1 MDSNPLLLFRHG
13 FSEFNYDFYEFY
25 IDPNVPKGYNEVSRQ
40 LRFNEKYLDTPL
52 H

>member
-1 MDSNPLLLFRHG
+1 MIKILLFAVISQKN
-13 FSEFNYDFYEFY
+13 FYDFYEFY